1 MKRTFILFL
10 FLFGGGIPGTVFVR
24 VSASPSESS
33 AYEVQNPAQKVSGH
47 VLTPDGLPAVG
58 ASIVVRGTT
67 RGTLT
72 DSEGNFSID
81 AAPRDVLQISFLG
94 YEMQELVVGAKT
106 DFTIELVENKT
117 LIEDVVITGYGN
129 PIKKQSLTGA
139 ISSIGA
145 SKLGQSAATHA
156 TTALAGKIAG
166 VNFRQTDGR
175 PGRGYY
181 DRYPRTGNP
190 VVHYRRFAFQRRRL
204 Q

>member
-94 YEMQELVVGAKT
+94 YEMQQLVVGAKT
-106 DFTIELVENKT
+106 DLRSNLSRIRRSSKT
-117 LIEDVVITGYGN
+117 LLSPDM
-129 PIKKQSLTGA
+129 A
-139 ISSIGA
+139 I
-145 SKLGQSAATHA
+145 
-156 TTALAGKIAG
+156 
-166 VNFRQTDGR
+166 R
-175 PGRGYY
+175 
-181 DRYPRTGNP
+181 
-190 VVHYRRFAFQRRRL
+190 
-204 Q
+204 